1 MTAPVLIVV
10 PPGELIDKITILR
23 IKAERI
29 ADPAKRV
36 NVEEELKTLTSARAR
51 FLPEDPEI
59 ARLEASLAGVNQVLW
74 QIEDD
79 IRNCERAGDF
89 GPRFIELA
97 RAVYKTNDRR
107 AALKREIN
115 LHLGA
120 RLIEEKS
127 YKDAESAHD
136 P

>member
-1 MTAPVLIVV
+1 MTAPVLIEV

-115 LHLGA
+115 LRLGA